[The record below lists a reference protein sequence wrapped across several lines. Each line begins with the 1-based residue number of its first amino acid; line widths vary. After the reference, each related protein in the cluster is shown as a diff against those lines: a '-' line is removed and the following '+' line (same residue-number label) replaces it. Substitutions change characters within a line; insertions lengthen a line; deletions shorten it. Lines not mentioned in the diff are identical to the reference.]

1 MRELALRRAERGAR
15 PADDRLRLRR
25 RQPATDMAPAMRD
38 ELPRRSRSAA
48 EAHTKVP
55 EITPWFWASKILMT
69 ATGEAISDAMNQ
81 QLGPAIA
88 VPIMLMAVGTALR
101 WQYRQE
107 RYRALPYWSVVAAIS
122 VFGTSAADGFHVGL
136 GWPYTLSASF
146 YAAILAIIFVYW
158 YRTEGTL
165 SIHSIFNRRR
175 ENLYWLTV
183 FATFA
188 LGTALGDFTATTL
201 NLSYFPSFLLFGGII
216 LVPLFL
222 RYRLGVNA
230 IFCFWFAY
238 TITRPFGASWA
249 DFSDMPIH
257 QGGLNLGQIPT
268 GIYLGIIS
276 IGLVWYMVRRQ
287 IGCRSVRA
295 PTHPK
300 ATTSAAAAG

>member
-1 MRELALRRAERGAR
+1 MREDALDQQ
-15 PADDRLRLRR
+15 PADR
-25 RQPATDMAPAMRD
+25 AAAPGGD
-38 ELPRRSRSAA
+38 LPRPEEFEPA
-48 EAHTKVP
+48 AHTKVP

-88 VPIMLMAVGTALR
+88 VPIMLIAVVFALR
-101 WQYRQE
+101 WQYNQE
-107 RYRALPYWSVVAAIS
+107 RYRTLPYWSVVAAIS
-122 VFGTSAADGFHVGL
+122 VFGTSAADAFHVGL
-136 GWPYTLSASF
+136 GWPYTVSASF
-146 YAAILAIIFVYW
+146 YAVILAIIFMYW

-188 LGTALGDFTATTL
+188 LGTALGDFTATNL
-201 NLSYFPSFLLFGGII
+201 GLSYFPSFLLFGGII
-216 LVPLFL
+216 TVPLVL
-222 RYRLGVNA
+222 RYGLGVNA

-249 DFSDMPIH
+249 DYSDMPIH

-268 GIYLGIIS
+268 AIYLGVIS
-276 IGLVWYMVRRQ
+276 IGLVWYMMSNQ
-287 IGCRSVRA
+287 IGCRPVREQA
-295 PTHPK
+295 HLET
-300 ATTSAAAAG
+300 ATAGALAG